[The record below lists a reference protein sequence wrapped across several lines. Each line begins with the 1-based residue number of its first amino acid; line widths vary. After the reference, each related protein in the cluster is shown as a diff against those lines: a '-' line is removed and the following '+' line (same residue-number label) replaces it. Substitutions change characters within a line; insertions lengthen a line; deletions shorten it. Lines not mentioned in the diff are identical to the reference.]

1 VTTVPEFG
9 GSPGRVHIVFVPGFG
24 AFDALGQIE
33 YYAGT
38 TDRYKRWL
46 ENGGSPDRAVVLEYF
61 DNLPTAGVSTRAAWL
76 HSYLAKRIAR
86 GEIGEHDAIALV
98 GHSTGGLDIRRMLFS
113 PAQPPPDLVLD
124 GGAAKDGM
132 KATAVRVKHQD
143 ILKKVSRLV
152 FISVPQYGTN
162 IASWVRGH
170 ALLRRAVIE
179 GLYRG
184 VQGASIPPL
193 GKGISLSLDAVAK
206 LTKQPGMLEAAEDAL
221 NETNTSRTDT
231 PSQLADAE
239 QAGAQLRLWLQYM
252 DHDFGVIDDLA
263 SFTDP
268 PPSSTSPAHYCDL
281 DREAEQA
288 LWRDH
293 HIKTRSIATIGR
305 RAFTF
310 DPRTEAKPFVF
321 HNPCTWPTTNRVSDA
336 GEMDSSYLLT
346 YRACA
351 GGPFEVPASVAGP
364 AANID
369 TLDQPLLDVAKLGPC
384 GPTSGQ
390 GLAVWDND
398 GIVNT
403 ASMLWPDLDQ
413 TRLVAAD
420 HLDIVGHYVLR
431 AVPSRDVSGRRYA
444 SVDALKSH
452 TEFTH
457 AAFDRVWKDVFDF
470 CVS

>member
-1 VTTVPEFG
+1 MTTVADSVA
-9 GSPGRVHIVFVPGFG
+9 SPGRVHIVLVPGFG

-38 TDRYKRWL
+38 TDRYQRWL
-46 ENGGSPDRAVVLEYF
+46 NNGGSRHRAVVLEYF

-86 GEIGEHDAIALV
+86 GEIQDDDAIALV

-113 PAQPPPDLVLD
+113 PVQPPPDLVLD
-124 GGAAKDGM
+124 GGAATDGLD
-132 KATAVRVKHQD
+132 ATAVPVKHAE
-143 ILKKVSRLV
+143 ILDKVSRVV

-162 IASWVRGH
+162 IADWVRGH
-170 ALLRRAVIE
+170 ALLRRAVID
-179 GLYRG
+179 GLYRS

-193 GKGISLSLDAVAK
+193 EKGISLLLDEVAK
-206 LTKQPGMLEAAEDAL
+206 LTKQPDILKAAQDAL
-221 NETNTSRTDT
+221 NETKTSRGD
-231 PSQLADAE
+231 PVQLADAE
-239 QAGAQLRLWLQYM
+239 EAGSQLRLWLQHM

-263 SFTDP
+263 SFTNP
-268 PPSSTSPAHYCDL
+268 PPDSTSPAHYCDPV
-281 DREAEQA
+281 REAEQA
-288 LWRDH
+288 LWRAHD
-293 HIKTRSIATIGR
+293 ITTRSIATIGR

-310 DPRTEAKPFVF
+310 DASERAKPFDLR
-321 HNPCTWPTTNRVSDA
+321 NPSTWPTKERVSDA
-336 GEMDSSYLLT
+336 GEMDISYLLT

-351 GGPFEVPASVAGP
+351 GGPFKVPLSVAEP
-364 AANID
+364 AGDID
-369 TLDQPLLDVAKLGPC
+369 RLNPSLLDVTKLGTA
-384 GPTSGQ
+384 GPTSGK

-403 ASMLWPDLDQ
+403 TSMLWPDLQ
-413 TRLVAAD
+413 ETRLVAAD

-431 AVPSRDVSGRRYA
+431 DTVPSPDASGRRYA

-452 TEFTH
+452 TAFTQD
-457 AAFDRVWKDVFDF
+457 AFDRVWEDVFDF

>member
-1 VTTVPEFG
+1 VTTVPD
-9 GSPGRVHIVFVPGFG
+9 SVASRGRVHIVLVPGFG

-38 TDRYKRWL
+38 TERYQRWL
-46 ENGGSPDRAVVLEYF
+46 NDRGSPHRGVVLDYF
-61 DNLPTAGVSTRAAWL
+61 DNLPTAGVSTRATWL
-76 HSYLAKRIAR
+76 HTYLAKRIAR
-86 GEIGEHDAIALV
+86 GEIQDDDTIALV

-113 PAQPPPDLVLD
+113 PVDPPPDLVLD
-124 GGAAKDGM
+124 GGGATDGSD
-132 KATAVRVKHQD
+132 AIAVRVKHEE
-143 ILKKVSRLV
+143 ILKKVSRVV

-162 IASWVRGH
+162 IADWVRGH
-170 ALLRRAVIE
+170 AFLRRAVIE

-184 VQGASIPPL
+184 VQGAGIPPL
-193 GKGISLSLDAVAK
+193 EKGISLLLDEVAK
-206 LTKQPGMLEAAEDAL
+206 LTKQPDILKAAQDAL
-221 NETNTSRTDT
+221 NETKTSGTD
-231 PSQLADAE
+231 PVHLADAE
-239 QAGAQLRLWLQYM
+239 QAGSQLRLWLQHM

-268 PPSSTSPAHYCDL
+268 PPDSTSPAHYSESA
-281 DREAEQA
+281 RQAEKD

-293 HIKTRSIATIGR
+293 DIATCSIATIGR

-310 DPRTEAKPFVF
+310 DPRQRAKPFEL
-321 HNPCTWPTTNRVSDA
+321 HNTSTWPTKKRESDA
-336 GEMDSSYLLT
+336 AEMDISYVLT

-351 GGPFEVPASVAGP
+351 GGPFTVPSSVAEP
-364 AANID
+364 AGDID
-369 TLDQPLLDVAKLGPC
+369 TLNLSLLDVTKLGTA
-384 GPTSGQ
+384 GPTSGE

-403 ASMLWPDLDQ
+403 ASMLWPNLEL

-420 HLDIVGHYVLR
+420 HLDVVGHYVLR
-431 AVPSRDVSGRRYA
+431 ETVPSPDASGRRYA

-452 TEFTH
+452 TEFTQD
-457 AAFDRVWKDVFDF
+457 AFDHVWKEVFDF